1 MLIWERELSVSQDF
15 SYCFHCIE
23 NVHSSGSSLLWIDSL
38 SPLREP
44 PVAQD
49 TVIVSVSE
57 QALPIPLLQEH
68 NLPVF
73 SGGGLVTKSCS
84 TPATPWTV
92 AHQTPLSTGFSRQEY
107 CSGLSFPSPGNLP
120 NPEIEPGSLSLPVN
134 SLPTDSRE
142 ALWHTSSWSLF
153 SQDPKL
159 NHLQVDTRRIPS

>member
-92 AHQTPLSTGFSRQEY
+92 THQTPLSIRLPRQE
-107 CSGLSFPSPGNLP
+107 CWSGLPFPSPRYLSHPG
-120 NPEIEPGSLSLPVN
+120 IEPMSSALLKWIILPLSHQGSMSVCVSILVGLEPV
-134 SLPTDSRE
+134 
-142 ALWHTSSWSLF
+142 
-153 SQDPKL
+153 
-159 NHLQVDTRRIPS
+159 

>member
-1 MLIWERELSVSQDF
+1 MKKNSMLIWECELSVSQDF

-23 NVHSSGSSLLWIDSL
+23 NVHSSRSSLLWIDSL
-38 SPLREP
+38 SPLWEP

-73 SGGGLVTKSCS
+73 CGGGLVTKLCS
-84 TPATPWTV
+84 IPATPWTV

-107 CSGLSFPSPGNLP
+107 WSGLLFCSPPHFQSFPQNFYCIGRKRFIKSFWFAKHYG
-120 NPEIEPGSLSLPVN
+120 
-134 SLPTDSRE
+134 
-142 ALWHTSSWSLF
+142 WC
-153 SQDPKL
+153 
-159 NHLQVDTRRIPS
+159 